1 MESNNIINE
10 SDNEKI
16 IINMDKVTN
25 FNDNPVAI
33 FYIGEPRYQKETKD
47 NHEMFFKKLKE
58 NNIIFNLY
66 DFTSVKRT
74 HNNPAKSQVYNF
86 FNALDRTKKDKN
98 EQIVVKLRTDV
109 YFPEKIMGNI
119 IESLKSVLK
128 GDINVCYLG
137 RLWDKTTLK
146 FEVKSLH
153 YYKNHKLE
161 KKTKITDWVV
171 ICNRKY
177 IIKKRLFDKI
187 MKDFTKNTKKEPK
200 NGNLVWSLI
209 LKSYEKAIW
218 INCLMYLV
226 RYKFKS
232 KNYPNQNNFTENQI
246 IYFYHYC
253 NLGKKDKKWRLPNSI
268 KIMDNIMPN
277 GPHKKKI

>member
-1 MESNNIINE
+1 MESNNIIND

-33 FYIGEPRYQKETKD
+33 FYIGEPRYQKETKE
-47 NHEMFFKKLKE
+47 NHNLFFEKLKE
-58 NNIIFNLY
+58 NNITFNLY
-66 DFTSVKRT
+66 DFTSDKRT
-74 HNNPAKSQVYNF
+74 HKNPAKSQIYNF
-86 FNALDRTKKDKN
+86 FTALSKTKKDKN
-98 EQIVVKLRTDV
+98 EKIVMKLRTDV
-109 YFPEKIMGNI
+109 YFPEKIMGSI

-137 RLWDKTTLK
+137 RVWDKSTINSEL
-146 FEVKSLH
+146 KSLH
-153 YYKNHKLE
+153 YYKNNKV
-161 KKTKITDWVV
+161 KNKQKINDWIV
-171 ICNRKY
+171 ICNREC

-187 MKDFTKNTKKEPK
+187 MKNIKTK

-209 LKSYEKAIW
+209 LKSYEKAFW
-218 INCLMYLV
+218 INCLIYLV
-226 RYKFKS
+226 RCKFKT
-232 KNYPNQNNFTENQI
+232 KNYPNQTNFTENQI

-253 NLGKKDKKWRLPNSI
+253 NLGKSNKKWRIPNSI
-268 KIMDNIMPN
+268 ELMNNIMPN